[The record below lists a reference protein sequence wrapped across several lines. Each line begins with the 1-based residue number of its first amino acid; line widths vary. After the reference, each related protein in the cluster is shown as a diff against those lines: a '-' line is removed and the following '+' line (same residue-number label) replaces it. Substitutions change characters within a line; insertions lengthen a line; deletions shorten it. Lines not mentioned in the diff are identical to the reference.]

1 MWDKR
6 AQGRDYCEISGISGM
21 FSGFATID
29 CAYIYAREGLEE
41 TNETFF
47 EETNGF
53 LFLKRNFF
61 WKRI

>member
-6 AQGRDYCEISGISGM
+6 AQVRDYCEISGISGM

-41 TNETFF
+41 TNAS
-47 EETNGF
+47 F
-53 LFLKRNFF
+53 LGNEWVFLEKN
-61 WKRI
+61 WKE

>member
-6 AQGRDYCEISGISGM
+6 AQVRDYCEISGISGM

-41 TNETFF
+41 TNASFFGNEWVFVFET
-47 EETNGF
+47 
-53 LFLKRNFF
+53 KFF

>member
-6 AQGRDYCEISGISGM
+6 AQVRDYCEISGISGM

-41 TNETFF
+41 TNASFF
-47 EETNGF
+47 GNEMGF
-53 LFLKRNFF
+53 CF
-61 WKRI
+61 